1 LGTCGIQRTYSTT
14 TVHQTIMTT
23 IRRIDASEVEEVT
36 KLAHLIWPDTFRDIL
51 KPEQLQFMLE
61 WMYNP
66 ETLSSQIESGHQFF
80 LLENEQDNI
89 GFMGIQVAYP
99 SSGLLK
105 IHKLYVLPSQQGRG
119 YGKLLIEHAI
129 SVANSTGNSAI
140 TLNVNR
146 FNKSVKFYQAIG
158 FQITKEED
166 IDIGRGYLMEDYVME
181 LVL

>member
-1 LGTCGIQRTYSTT
+1 
-14 TVHQTIMTT
+14 MTN
-23 IRRIDASEVEEVT
+23 IRLIDASEVEEVT

-66 ETLSSQIESGHQFF
+66 KTLSSQIESGHQFF
-80 LLENEQDNI
+80 LLENKHNYI
-89 GFMGIQVAYP
+89 GYMGVEVAH
-99 SSGLLK
+99 SSSNLLK
-105 IHKLYVLPSQQGRG
+105 IHKLYLLPSQQGRG

-129 SVANSTGNSAI
+129 SLAKSNGNSAI

-146 FNKSVKFYQAIG
+146 FNKSVKFYQALG

-166 IDIGRGYLMEDYVME
+166 IDIGQGYLMEDYVME
-181 LVL
+181 LPI